1 MSVMKPINAAEL
13 GCSPT
18 SSNCVIWQG
27 PDINC
32 LNICHGDT
40 VSDIVYQ
47 LGCIVCD
54 LKEQLDPTLYD
65 LSCLDIPTC
74 DAPTTF
80 IDFINIIISR
90 ICNIETGETVVDS
103 GSEALIT
110 IASCFT
116 ATLGATNTIANYI
129 YEIGNKVCE
138 QEATIAN
145 LELAIQQL
153 TARVDT
159 LETYHP

>member
-1 MSVMKPINAAEL
+1 MSIMKPINAAEL

-32 LNICHGDT
+32 LQICHGDT
-40 VSDIVYQ
+40 VTDVVHK
-47 LGCIVCD
+47 LGCIVCE

-65 LSCLDIPTC
+65 LSCLDIPNC

-90 ICNIETGETVVDS
+90 ICNLETGEPVTTP
-103 GSEALIT
+103 GTEGLIT
-110 IASCFT
+110 IANCFT

-138 QEATIAN
+138 HESQIAI
-145 LELAIQQL
+145 LELALAQL
-153 TARVDT
+153 TARVLA
-159 LETYHP
+159 LES

>member
-1 MSVMKPINAAEL
+1 MSVMKPINATEL

-40 VSDIVYQ
+40 VSNIVYQ

-54 LKEQLDPTLYD
+54 LKDQLDPTTYD
-65 LSCLDIPTC
+65 LSCLDIATC
-74 DAPTTF
+74 DTPTTF

-90 ICNIETGETVVDS
+90 ICNLETGESITTP
-103 GSEALIT
+103 GEEGLIT
-110 IASCFT
+110 IATCFT

-138 QEATIAN
+138 QESRIAI
-145 LELAIQQL
+145 LETAVQQL
-153 TARVDT
+153 TASVET
-159 LETYHP
+159 LQSYHP

>member
-1 MSVMKPINAAEL
+1 MSIMKPINAAEL

-32 LNICHGDT
+32 LQICHGDT
-40 VSDIVYQ
+40 VTDVVHK
-47 LGCIVCD
+47 LGCIVCE

-65 LSCLDIPTC
+65 LSCLDIAPC
-74 DAPTTF
+74 DRPTTF

-90 ICNIETGETVVDS
+90 ICNLETGEPITAP
-103 GSEALIT
+103 GHEGLIT
-110 IASCFT
+110 IANCFI

-138 QEATIAN
+138 HESRIDN
-145 LELAIQQL
+145 LELAVRQL
-153 TARVDT
+153 TFSVEA
-159 LETYHP
+159 LQP